1 MRFLATYSSAR
12 RDRRLSTMGMAGV
25 DTPSWVV
32 GAELLDRT
40 GWGAMVKSW

>member
-1 MRFLATYSSAR
+1 MRFFATYSSAR

-32 GAELLDRT
+32 GGELLNPS
-40 GWGAMVKSW
+40 GWGAALKS